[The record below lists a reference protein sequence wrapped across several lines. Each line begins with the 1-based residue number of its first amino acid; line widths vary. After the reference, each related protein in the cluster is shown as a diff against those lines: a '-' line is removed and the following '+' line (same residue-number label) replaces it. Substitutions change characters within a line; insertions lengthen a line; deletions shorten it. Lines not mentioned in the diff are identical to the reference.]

1 MNSSDNFL
9 GNKRTSEFPYELNRK
24 EKNEE
29 IYKQKLKDKKKK
41 KKKDKK
47 ANKTKENNDKEYLL
61 KLLNDE
67 SKKNKNNNLKLE
79 YQPIEETPKYKND
92 EVNSEF
98 EKVFNL
104 FEKKI
109 ENQNKKIESLTKEK
123 QPNIPK
129 EKIKKEVKEN
139 PDDTSSDEDELLI
152 PEESRK
158 KRKKI
163 LKEQGQSLLADLKSK
178 AQYPE
183 VVEPW
188 DTNANDPE
196 LLIHFKCMPN
206 TVPVPIHWAQNG
218 KYLQSQRGKVRKPY
232 KLPDYIEATGIS
244 RIRLIEL
251 PVHISLQQ
259 KTRRR
264 MRPKLGRTDIDYQIL
279 YDAFFKYQTK
289 KRLTKLGE
297 VYYEGKETDK
307 RMSKFKPGKLSR
319 NLRNALGISAST
331 IPPFVQNMQ
340 RYGPPP
346 AYPFLKIPGVNI
358 PDDDASAMATPGLW
372 DEPDFRYTKEF
383 IWNFDTD
390 KSHWYHYNKDDM
402 IEEENE
408 NDDEEKD
415 LDDMGNDQDDL
426 EISDEEKPDI
436 SGLFIKQDDKQLIDE
451 GIKNDKIEDNINKET
466 KMEEDK
472 IMDEKEKNENV
483 NENKESEKFYKI
495 IEQEKVDL
503 KNNEL
508 NPVGYKYI
516 MYNIS
521 GINENKIDN
530 KVENNQK
537 KENKEEEEEEEEED
551 EQDIE
556 NINKN
561 IFD

>member
-1 MNSSDNFL
+1 MNSSNNFL
-9 GNKRTSEFPYELNRK
+9 GNKRTSEFSYELNRK

-47 ANKTKENNDKEYLL
+47 TNKTKEKNDKEYLL

-98 EKVFNL
+98 EKVFDL

-358 PDDDASAMATPGLW
+358 PDDDTSAMATPGLW

-436 SGLFIKQDDKQLIDE
+436 SGLFIKQDDKQLLDE

-483 NENKESEKFYKI
+483 NENKESEKFYKV

-508 NPVGYKYI
+508 NPVGYKY
-516 MYNIS
+516 NIS
-521 GINENKIDN
+521 GINENKIFN

-537 KENKEEEEEEEEED
+537 KENKEEEEEEED

>member
-1 MNSSDNFL
+1 M
-9 GNKRTSEFPYELNRK
+9 
-24 EKNEE
+24 KN
-29 IYKQKLKDKKKK
+29 Q
-41 KKKDKK
+41 
-47 ANKTKENNDKEYLL
+47 
-61 KLLNDE
+61 
-67 SKKNKNNNLKLE
+67 KKNKNNNLKLE
-79 YQPIEETPKYKND
+79 YQPIEEVTKLKKN
-92 EVNSEF
+92 EINPEF
-98 EKVFNL
+98 ENVFYL
-104 FEKKI
+104 FDKKI

-123 QPNIPK
+123 QINNTK
-129 EKIKKEVKEN
+129 EKTQNEKKENSDDSSSEN
-139 PDDTSSDEDELLI
+139 NEKLI
-152 PEESRK
+152 QDESRK
-158 KRKKI
+158 KRKKM

-188 DTNANDPE
+188 DTNGNDPE

-319 NLRNALGISAST
+319 NLRSALGISATT

-358 PDDDASAMATPGLW
+358 PDDDTSAMATPGLW

-408 NDDEEKD
+408 NNDEDKD
-415 LDDMGNDQDDL
+415 LEDMGNDQDDL

-436 SGLFIKQDDKQLIDE
+436 SGLFLKQDNKPLLKEDL
-451 GIKNDKIEDNINKET
+451 KNDKIEEENIKKEEKIESKNNIDKKENEETENNKE
-466 KMEEDK
+466 E
-472 IMDEKEKNENV
+472 
-483 NENKESEKFYKI
+483 EKFYKV

-508 NPVGYKYI
+508 NPVAFK
-516 MYNIS
+516 YNIS
-521 GINENKIDN
+521 SINENKVEN
-530 KVENNQK
+530 KVEKNQK
-537 KENKEEEEEEEEED
+537 IKNKEEEEEEEEED

>member
-1 MNSSDNFL
+1 MNITDNFL
-9 GNKRTSEFPYELNRK
+9 GNKRISEFPCELNKNRK

-29 IYKQKLKDKKKK
+29 IYKQKLKEKKKQ

-47 ANKTKENNDKEYLL
+47 VNKTKDNNNKEYLL
-61 KLLNDE
+61 KLLNEE

-79 YQPIEETPKYKND
+79 YQPIEEVTKLKKN
-92 EVNSEF
+92 EINPEF
-98 EKVFNL
+98 ENVFYL
-104 FEKKI
+104 FDKKI

-123 QPNIPK
+123 QINNTK
-129 EKIKKEVKEN
+129 EKTQNEKKENSDDSSSEN
-139 PDDTSSDEDELLI
+139 NEKLI
-152 PEESRK
+152 QDESRK
-158 KRKKI
+158 KRKKM

-188 DTNANDPE
+188 DTNGNDPE

-319 NLRNALGISAST
+319 NLRSALGISATT

-358 PDDDASAMATPGLW
+358 PDDDTSAMATPGLW

-408 NDDEEKD
+408 NNDEDKD
-415 LDDMGNDQDDL
+415 LEDMGNDQDDL

-436 SGLFIKQDDKQLIDE
+436 SGLFLKQDNKPLLKEDL
-451 GIKNDKIEDNINKET
+451 KNDKIEEENIKKEEKIESNNNIDKKENEETENNKE
-466 KMEEDK
+466 E
-472 IMDEKEKNENV
+472 
-483 NENKESEKFYKI
+483 EKFYKV

-508 NPVGYKYI
+508 NPVAFK
-516 MYNIS
+516 YNIS
-521 GINENKIDN
+521 SINENKVEN
-530 KVENNQK
+530 KVEKNQK
-537 KENKEEEEEEEEED
+537 IKNKEEEEEEEEED

>member
-1 MNSSDNFL
+1 MNITDNFL
-9 GNKRTSEFPYELNRK
+9 GNKRISEFPCELNKNRK

-29 IYKQKLKDKKKK
+29 IYKQKLKEKKKQ

-47 ANKTKENNDKEYLL
+47 ANKTKDNNNKEYLL
-61 KLLNDE
+61 KLLNEE

-79 YQPIEETPKYKND
+79 YQPIEEVTKLKKN
-92 EVNSEF
+92 EINPEF
-98 EKVFNL
+98 ENVFYL
-104 FEKKI
+104 FDKKI

-123 QPNIPK
+123 QINNTK
-129 EKIKKEVKEN
+129 EKTQNEKKENSDDSSSEN
-139 PDDTSSDEDELLI
+139 NEKLI
-152 PEESRK
+152 QDESRK
-158 KRKKI
+158 KRKKM

-188 DTNANDPE
+188 DTNGNDPE

-319 NLRNALGISAST
+319 NLRSALGISATT

-358 PDDDASAMATPGLW
+358 PDDDTSAMATPGLW

-408 NDDEEKD
+408 NNDEDKD
-415 LDDMGNDQDDL
+415 LEDMGNDQDDL

-436 SGLFIKQDDKQLIDE
+436 SGLFLKQDNKPLLKEDL
-451 GIKNDKIEDNINKET
+451 KNDKIEEENIKKEEKIESNNNIDKKENEETENNKE
-466 KMEEDK
+466 E
-472 IMDEKEKNENV
+472 
-483 NENKESEKFYKI
+483 EKFYKV

-508 NPVGYKYI
+508 NPVAFK
-516 MYNIS
+516 YNIS
-521 GINENKIDN
+521 SINENKVEN
-530 KVENNQK
+530 KVEKNQK
-537 KENKEEEEEEEEED
+537 IKNKEEEEEEEEED

>member
-1 MNSSDNFL
+1 MNITDNFL
-9 GNKRTSEFPYELNRK
+9 GNKRISEFPCELNKNRK

-29 IYKQKLKDKKKK
+29 IYKQKLKEKKKQ

-47 ANKTKENNDKEYLL
+47 ANKTKDNNNKEYLL
-61 KLLNDE
+61 KLLNEE

-79 YQPIEETPKYKND
+79 YQPIEEVTKLKKN
-92 EVNSEF
+92 EINPEF
-98 EKVFNL
+98 ENVFYL
-104 FEKKI
+104 FDKKI

-123 QPNIPK
+123 QINNTK
-129 EKIKKEVKEN
+129 EKTQNENKEN
-139 PDDTSSDEDELLI
+139 SDDSSSENNEKLI
-152 PEESRK
+152 QDESRK
-158 KRKKI
+158 KRKKM

-188 DTNANDPE
+188 DTNGNDPE

-319 NLRNALGISAST
+319 NLRSALGISATT

-358 PDDDASAMATPGLW
+358 PDDDTSAMATPGLW

-408 NDDEEKD
+408 NNEEDKD
-415 LDDMGNDQDDL
+415 LEDMGNDQDDL

-436 SGLFIKQDDKQLIDE
+436 SGLFLKQDNKPLLKEDL
-451 GIKNDKIEDNINKET
+451 KNDKIEEENIKKEEKIESNNNIDKKENEETENNKE
-466 KMEEDK
+466 E
-472 IMDEKEKNENV
+472 
-483 NENKESEKFYKI
+483 EKFYKV

-508 NPVGYKYI
+508 NPVAFK
-516 MYNIS
+516 YNIS
-521 GINENKIDN
+521 SINENKVEN
-530 KVENNQK
+530 KVEKNQK
-537 KENKEEEEEEEEED
+537 IKNKEEEEEEEEED

>member
-1 MNSSDNFL
+1 MNITDNFL
-9 GNKRTSEFPYELNRK
+9 GNKRISEFPCELNKNRK
-24 EKNEE
+24 EKNED
-29 IYKQKLKDKKKK
+29 IYKQKLKEKKKQ

-47 ANKTKENNDKEYLL
+47 ANKTKDNNNKEYLL
-61 KLLNDE
+61 KLLNEE

-79 YQPIEETPKYKND
+79 YQPIEEVTKLKKN
-92 EVNSEF
+92 EINPEF
-98 EKVFNL
+98 ENVFYL
-104 FEKKI
+104 FDKKI

-123 QPNIPK
+123 NSDDSSSENN
-129 EKIKKEVKEN
+129 EK
-139 PDDTSSDEDELLI
+139 LI
-152 PEESRK
+152 QDESRK
-158 KRKKI
+158 KRKKM

-188 DTNANDPE
+188 DTNGNDPE

-319 NLRNALGISAST
+319 NLRSALGISATT

-358 PDDDASAMATPGLW
+358 PDDDTSAMATPGLW

-408 NDDEEKD
+408 NNDEDKD
-415 LDDMGNDQDDL
+415 LEDMGNDQDDL

-436 SGLFIKQDDKQLIDE
+436 SGLFLKQDNKPLLKEDL
-451 GIKNDKIEDNINKET
+451 KNDKIEEENIKKEEKIESNNNIDKKENEETENNKE
-466 KMEEDK
+466 E
-472 IMDEKEKNENV
+472 
-483 NENKESEKFYKI
+483 EKFYKV

-508 NPVGYKYI
+508 NPVAFK
-516 MYNIS
+516 YNIS
-521 GINENKIDN
+521 SINENKVEN
-530 KVENNQK
+530 KVEKNQK
-537 KENKEEEEEEEEED
+537 IKNKEEEEEEEEED

>member
-1 MNSSDNFL
+1 MNITDNFL
-9 GNKRTSEFPYELNRK
+9 GNKRISEFPCELNKNRK

-29 IYKQKLKDKKKK
+29 IYKQKLKEKKKQ

-47 ANKTKENNDKEYLL
+47 ANKTKDNNNKEYLL
-61 KLLNDE
+61 KLLNEE

-79 YQPIEETPKYKND
+79 YQPIEEVTKLKKN
-92 EVNSEF
+92 EINPEF
-98 EKVFNL
+98 ENVFYL
-104 FEKKI
+104 FDKKI

-123 QPNIPK
+123 QINNTK
-129 EKIKKEVKEN
+129 EKTQNEKKENSDDSSSEN
-139 PDDTSSDEDELLI
+139 NEKLI
-152 PEESRK
+152 QDESRK
-158 KRKKI
+158 KRKKM

-188 DTNANDPE
+188 DTNGNDPE

-319 NLRNALGISAST
+319 NLRSALGISATT

-358 PDDDASAMATPGLW
+358 PDDDTSAMATPGLW

-408 NDDEEKD
+408 NNDEDKD
-415 LDDMGNDQDDL
+415 LEDMGNDQDDL

-436 SGLFIKQDDKQLIDE
+436 SGLFLKQDNKPLLKEDL
-451 GIKNDKIEDNINKET
+451 KNDKIEEENIKKEE
-466 KMEEDK
+466 KIESNNNIDKKENEETEN
-472 IMDEKEKNENV
+472 IKEE
-483 NENKESEKFYKI
+483 EKFYKV

-508 NPVGYKYI
+508 NPVAFK
-516 MYNIS
+516 YNIS
-521 GINENKIDN
+521 SINENKVEN
-530 KVENNQK
+530 KVEKNQK
-537 KENKEEEEEEEEED
+537 IKNKEEEEEEEEED

>member
-1 MNSSDNFL
+1 MNSSNNFL
-9 GNKRTSEFPYELNRK
+9 GNKRTSEFSYELNRK

-98 EKVFNL
+98 EKVFDL

-358 PDDDASAMATPGLW
+358 PDDDTSAMATPGLW

-402 IEEENE
+402 IEEDNN

-436 SGLFIKQDDKQLIDE
+436 SGLFIKQDDKQLLDE

-483 NENKESEKFYKI
+483 NENKESEKFYKV

-508 NPVGYKYI
+508 NPVGYK
-516 MYNIS
+516 YNIS

-537 KENKEEEEEEEEED
+537 KENKEEEEEEED

>member
-1 MNSSDNFL
+1 MNITDNFL
-9 GNKRTSEFPYELNRK
+9 GNKRISEFPCELNKNRK

-29 IYKQKLKDKKKK
+29 IYKQKLKEKKKQ

-47 ANKTKENNDKEYLL
+47 ANKTKDNNNKEYLL
-61 KLLNDE
+61 KLLNEE

-79 YQPIEETPKYKND
+79 YQPIEEVTKLKKN
-92 EVNSEF
+92 EINPEF
-98 EKVFNL
+98 ENVFYL
-104 FEKKI
+104 FDKKI

-123 QPNIPK
+123 QINNTK
-129 EKIKKEVKEN
+129 EKTQNEKKENSDDSSSEN
-139 PDDTSSDEDELLI
+139 NEKLI
-152 PEESRK
+152 QDESRK
-158 KRKKI
+158 KRKKM

-188 DTNANDPE
+188 DTNGNDPE

-319 NLRNALGISAST
+319 NLRSALGISATT

-358 PDDDASAMATPGLW
+358 PDDDTSAMATPGLW

-408 NDDEEKD
+408 NNDEDKD
-415 LDDMGNDQDDL
+415 LEDMGNDQDDL

-436 SGLFIKQDDKQLIDE
+436 SGLFLKQDNKPLLKEDL
-451 GIKNDKIEDNINKET
+451 KNDKIEEENIKKEEKIESNNNIDKKENEET
-466 KMEEDK
+466 KNIKEE
-472 IMDEKEKNENV
+472 
-483 NENKESEKFYKI
+483 EKFYKV

-508 NPVGYKYI
+508 NPVAFK
-516 MYNIS
+516 YNIS
-521 GINENKIDN
+521 SINENKVEN
-530 KVENNQK
+530 KVEKNQK
-537 KENKEEEEEEEEED
+537 IKNKEEEEEEEEED

>member
-1 MNSSDNFL
+1 MNSSNNFL
-9 GNKRTSEFPYELNRK
+9 GNKRTSEFSYELNRK

-47 ANKTKENNDKEYLL
+47 TNKTKENNDKEYLL

-98 EKVFNL
+98 EKVLDL

-163 LKEQGQSLLADLKSK
+163 LKEQGQTLLADLKSK

-358 PDDDASAMATPGLW
+358 PDDDTSAMATPGLW

-436 SGLFIKQDDKQLIDE
+436 SGLFIKQDDKQLLDE

-472 IMDEKEKNENV
+472 IIDEKEKNENV
-483 NENKESEKFYKI
+483 NENKESKKFYKV

-508 NPVGYKYI
+508 NPVGYK
-516 MYNIS
+516 YNIS

-537 KENKEEEEEEEEED
+537 KENKEEEEEEED